1 MIFRTLGGT
10 VMLYNTLHNRW
21 LRLVAA
27 VVGELIAAAA
37 LNLFIVPL
45 SLYTGGLM
53 GVCQLIRTLLN
64 TYLGINFGAYDI
76 AGILYFLLN
85 VPILLVAYRT
95 LGRGLV
101 VKTLICT
108 VSYSLFYSIIPI
120 PSAPIID
127 DYLTACLL
135 GGILAGVGSGIV
147 LTCGGSGGGLD
158 IVGLCLSKRGSAFTV
173 GKFSL
178 TFNVFLYT
186 ACLIL
191 FSPEVAIYSVIYNFF
206 TSMVLDRM
214 HQQNVSVQ
222 ALIFTKGDQD
232 ALARFIIEQLHR
244 SVTYWNGIGAYTKEG
259 VHVLCVC
266 LSKYEIEELLHTV
279 RTIDPHAFLTV
290 QEGTHIYGNFQRK
303 VE

>member
-1 MIFRTLGGT
+1 
-10 VMLYNTLHNRW
+10 MLYNTLHNRW
-21 LRLVAA
+21 LRIVAA

-45 SLYTGGLM
+45 HLYTGGAM
-53 GVCQLIRTLLN
+53 GVCQLIRTLLQ
-64 TYLGINFGAYDI
+64 THMGLDFGPYDI
-76 AGILYFLLN
+76 AGILYFLAN
-85 VPILLVAYRT
+85 IPILLIGYKD

-101 VKTLICT
+101 VKTIICT

-120 PSAPIID
+120 PSAPIVD

-135 GGILAGVGSGIV
+135 GGILTGIGSGIV
-147 LTCGGSGGGLD
+147 LTCGCSSGGLD
-158 IVGLCLSKRGSAFTV
+158 VIGLCLSKRGSSFTV

-214 HQQNVSVQ
+214 HQQNVNVM
-222 ALIFTKGDQD
+222 ALIFTKEDENVLG
-232 ALARFIIEQLHR
+232 RFIIEKLDR
-244 SVTYWNGIGAYTKEG
+244 SVTWWTGTGAYTGEN

-266 LSKYEIEELLHTV
+266 LSKYEIEELLHAV
-279 RTIDPHAFLTV
+279 RSIDPHAFVSV
-290 QEGTHIYGNFQRK
+290 QEGARVFGNFPK
-303 VE
+303 KLV

>member
-1 MIFRTLGGT
+1 
-10 VMLYNTLHNRW
+10 MLYNTLHNRW
-21 LRLVAA
+21 LRIVAA

-45 SLYTGGLM
+45 HLYTGGAM
-53 GVCQLIRTLLN
+53 GVCQLIRTLLQ
-64 TYLGINFGAYDI
+64 THMGLDFGPYDI
-76 AGILYFLLN
+76 AGILYFLAN
-85 VPILLVAYRT
+85 IPILLIGYKD

-101 VKTLICT
+101 VKTIICT

-120 PSAPIID
+120 PSAPIVD

-135 GGILAGVGSGIV
+135 GGILTGIGSGIV
-147 LTCGGSGGGLD
+147 LTCGCSSGGLD
-158 IVGLCLSKRGSAFTV
+158 VIGLCLSKRGSSFTV

-214 HQQNVSVQ
+214 HQQNVNVM
-222 ALIFTKGDQD
+222 AMIFTHADEHILGQ
-232 ALARFIIEQLHR
+232 FIIDNLGR
-244 SVTYWNGIGAYTKEG
+244 GVTYWNGTGAYTGQG
-259 VHVLCVC
+259 VHVLCVS
-266 LSKYEIEELLHTV
+266 LSKYEIEELLHAV
-279 RTIDPHAFLTV
+279 RTIDPQAFLTV
-290 QEGTHIYGNFQRK
+290 QEGVRIYGNFRK
-303 VE
+303 KLE